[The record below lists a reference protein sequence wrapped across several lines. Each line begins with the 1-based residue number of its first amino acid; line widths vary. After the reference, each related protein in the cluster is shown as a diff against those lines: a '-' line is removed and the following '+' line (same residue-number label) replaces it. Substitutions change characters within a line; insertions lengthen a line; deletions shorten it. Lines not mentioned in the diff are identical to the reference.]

1 MVDVK
6 ASCNTGN
13 SAWAIVKPDILPPF
27 RRQRLLSSGH
37 ERKKCKF
44 HHNSNEGTKHITK
57 NIHFMI
63 SSYWWF
69 LFIQHILNC
78 KWSHNAR
85 LICAC
90 SAWRSLAPN
99 CCSSFFLDTASPCNV
114 KSNNISSPTF
124 ISSHI
129 KTPIPRGWRCP
140 SLSRR
145 HWYALNFFCCSIC
158 KSTQERGWLKK
169 LMEME
174 APSDALLME
183 LWF

>member
-27 RRQRLLSSGH
+27 RRHRLLSSGH

-63 SSYWWF
+63 CSYWWF
-69 LFIQHILNC
+69 LFIQHNINC

-99 CCSSFFLDTASPCNV
+99 CCSSFFWTTAPPCNV
-114 KSNNISSPTF
+114 KSNNKSRFFPNLYFIPHQDTNSQRLGMSLTF
-124 ISSHI
+124 
-129 KTPIPRGWRCP
+129 TL
-140 SLSRR
+140 SLV
-145 HWYALNFFCCSIC
+145 H
-158 KSTQERGWLKK
+158 LKF
-169 LMEME
+169 
-174 APSDALLME
+174 LL
-183 LWF
+183 LFNL

>member
-1 MVDVK
+1 MLLVFWHSLAMVDVK

-13 SAWAIVKPDILPPF
+13 STWAIVKPDILPPF

-69 LFIQHILNC
+69 LFIQHIINC

-85 LICAC
+85 LIRCLQC
-90 SAWRSLAPN
+90 LEVPGTKLLLFV
-99 CCSSFFLDTASPCNV
+99 FFGLQPHLVMWKVITFLPQPLFH
-114 KSNNISSPTF
+114 PTSRHQF
-124 ISSHI
+124 PEAGDVPHFHAVIG
-129 KTPIPRGWRCP
+129 TP
-140 SLSRR
+140 
-145 HWYALNFFCCSIC
+145 
-158 KSTQERGWLKK
+158 
-169 LMEME
+169 
-174 APSDALLME
+174 
-183 LWF
+183 